1 VKQRSVFYGWIIL
14 GIAFV
19 TMTLGYA
26 LRNTFSVF
34 YPAIVEEFGWTRGNT
49 AIMFSLTLL
58 VYGFAAPAAGRL
70 VDRFDPRVTLSAG
83 ACIAGGGI
91 ALCSLA
97 TRQWQFYL
105 LYGVMVAI
113 GLSMIGITPFSAIV
127 TKWFLRRR
135 GLVFGIMNAGF
146 SISLLAAPF
155 VQSLISNLG
164 WQAAYAII
172 GLLSIAVL
180 LPLCALFILRTP
192 QEKGLQPDGM
202 PQAPTDSAS
211 QPIPPRTPG
220 QDTAWTLPR
229 ALKTHQFWLLFL
241 TNFLLMGMAEQIAIT
256 HQVYFYR
263 DAGYQPMM
271 AATIYSVCGQAFM
284 AGNLCSFISDRLG
297 REKVFIPSCL
307 LSAGAVALL
316 FLMNDS
322 SALWMPF
329 LFAVC
334 FGFGFGVAVTVFFA
348 TVADLYHGKHFGS
361 IQGFVVLG
369 FSLGGAISPWL
380 AGFLHDRTGSYFTT
394 FVLIVGALVAC
405 AVLMHMV
412 APGRLRSPDS
422 PARS

>member
-1 VKQRSVFYGWIIL
+1 MKQRSVFYGWIIL

-83 ACIAGGGI
+83 VCIAGGGI

-135 GLVFGIMNAGF
+135 GLVFGVMNAGF

-180 LPLCALFILRTP
+180 LPLCALFIRRTP

-220 QDTAWTLPR
+220 QETAWTLSR

-241 TNFLLMGMAEQIAIT
+241 TNFLLMGIAEQIAIT

-263 DAGYQPMM
+263 DAGYQPMT
-271 AATIYSVCGQAFM
+271 AATIYSICGLAFM

-322 SALWMPF
+322 SPLWMPV

-394 FVLIVGALVAC
+394 FVLIVVALVAC

-412 APGRLRSPDS
+412 APHRLRPADS

>member
-1 VKQRSVFYGWIIL
+1 L

-26 LRNTFSVF
+26 LRNTFAVF

-58 VYGFAAPAAGRL
+58 VYGLAAPIAGRL
-70 VDRFDPRVTLSAG
+70 VDRFNPRVTLSAG

-97 TRQWQFYL
+97 TTQWQFYL

-127 TKWFLRRR
+127 TKWFLRKR
-135 GLVFGIMNAGF
+135 GLVFGVMNAGF
-146 SISLLAAPF
+146 SISLLTAPF

-180 LPLCALFILRTP
+180 LPLCALFIRRTP

-202 PQAPTDSAS
+202 LQTPAESGS
-211 QPIPPRTPG
+211 QPVPQTTPGLETAWSTTSWTLSRALRTP
-220 QDTAWTLPR
+220 
-229 ALKTHQFWLLFL
+229 QFWLLFL
-241 TNFLLMGMAEQIAIT
+241 TNFLLMGVAEQIVIT

-263 DAGYQPMM
+263 DAGYQPMT
-271 AATIYSVCGQAFM
+271 AATIYSVCGLAFM
-284 AGNLCSFISDRLG
+284 AGNLCSFVSDRLG
-297 REKVFIPSCL
+297 RERIFIPSCL
-307 LSAGAVALL
+307 LSAGAVSLL

-322 SALWMPF
+322 SPLWLPF
-329 LFAVC
+329 LFAIC

-361 IQGFVVLG
+361 IQGFLVLG

-394 FVLIVGALVAC
+394 FFIIMGALVTC
-405 AVLMHMV
+405 AALMRIV
-412 APGRLRSPDS
+412 APRKLS
-422 PARS
+422 PAPPHTQS

>member
-1 VKQRSVFYGWIIL
+1 MKQRSIFYGWVIL

-34 YPAIVEEFGWTRGNT
+34 YPAIVEEYGWTRANT

-135 GLVFGIMNAGF
+135 GLVFGVMNAGF

-180 LPLCALFILRTP
+180 LPLCALFIRRSP
-192 QEKGLQPDGM
+192 QDKGLQPDGI
-202 PQAPTDSAS
+202 PQAPTDSAT

-220 QDTAWTLPR
+220 QETAWTLSR

-263 DAGYQPMM
+263 DAGYQPMT
-271 AATIYSVCGQAFM
+271 AATIYSICGLAFM

-322 SALWMPF
+322 SPLWIPF

-334 FGFGFGVAVTVFFA
+334 FGFAFGLAVTVFFA

-394 FVLIVGALVAC
+394 FILIAGALVAC
-405 AVLMHMV
+405 AVLMHVV
-412 APGRLRSPDS
+412 APRKLR
-422 PARS
+422 PADRPVRS